1 MTTDTSSDVSAILC
15 LYSMINHTVYLGLG
29 TNLGDKEQNISKAVS
44 MIADRVGEVKRCSSL
59 LISSPWGFESA
70 NEFLNSVVCVSTNLM
85 PEALL
90 DVTQQ
95 IEKEIGRTQ
104 KTIDGEYHDRIIDI
118 DILLYD
124 DVEFR
129 TSRLV
134 IPHPLMSERAFV
146 MNPLKEIMSEAE
158 YARVAERLCK
168 S

>member
-1 MTTDTSSDVSAILC
+1 
-15 LYSMINHTVYLGLG
+15 
-29 TNLGDKEQNISKAVS
+29 

-95 IEKEIGRTQ
+95 RVLELGRPHT
-104 KTIDGEYHDRIIDI
+104 TIDGEYPDRILDI

-124 DVEFR
+124 DAVIN
-129 TSRLV
+129 TPSLV
-134 IPHPLMSERAFV
+134 VPHPLMFKRDFV
-146 MNPLKEIMSEAE
+146 MLPLKEIMPDEKYTELLNWA
-158 YARVAERLCK
+158 LDNK
-168 S
+168 